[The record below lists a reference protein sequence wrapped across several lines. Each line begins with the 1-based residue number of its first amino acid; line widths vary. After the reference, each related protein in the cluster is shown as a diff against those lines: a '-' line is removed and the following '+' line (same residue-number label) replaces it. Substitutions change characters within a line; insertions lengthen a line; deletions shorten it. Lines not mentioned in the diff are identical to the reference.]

1 MEPAGNIILGA
12 MWKVVSATI
21 KAAKTAR
28 RNKAMCRELTLR
40 AKGVKGVLR
49 EYRKVASGGDA
60 ATTTTRR
67 ILQCRLKA
75 AIDDALKLA
84 ESCGRRSRSNNGGLL
99 YRLQLHRLVAS
110 DGLAAK
116 LDDVN
121 GRITSC
127 LVDLQA
133 AIAVRSMM
141 DNHRRA
147 NNPVR
152 ENNGGKGG
160 RWRRGNNKAAGQPRR
175 RHRAVDD
182 VAGVP
187 ICHVHHHFMIEEEGS
202 TSFSVM

>member
-21 KAAKTAR
+21 KAVKTAR
-28 RNKAMCRELTLR
+28 RNKARCRELALR
-40 AKGVKGVLR
+40 AKEVKGVLR
-49 EYRKVASGGDA
+49 EYRKAASGGDA
-60 ATTTTRR
+60 ATTRG
-67 ILQCRLKA
+67 ILCRLKA

-99 YRLQLHRLVAS
+99 SRLQLHRLVAS

-127 LVDLQA
+127 LVDLEA

-202 TSFSVM
+202 TSCSVM

>member
-1 MEPAGNIILGA
+1 MASMISPPFPHYARATHEHNVSETKQKQLLACSDQQLVQRSMEPAGNIILGA

-21 KAAKTAR
+21 KAVKTAR
-28 RNKAMCRELTLR
+28 RNKARCRELALR
-40 AKGVKGVLR
+40 AKEVKGVLR
-49 EYRKVASGGDA
+49 EYRKAASGGDA
-60 ATTTTRR
+60 ATTTRG
-67 ILQCRLKA
+67 ILCRLKA

-99 YRLQLHRLVAS
+99 SRLQLHRLVAS

-141 DNHRRA
+141 DNYRRA
-147 NNPVR
+147 NNPVIILYT
-152 ENNGGKGG
+152 
-160 RWRRGNNKAAGQPRR
+160 WIIQ
-175 RHRAVDD
+175 
-182 VAGVP
+182 
-187 ICHVHHHFMIEEEGS
+187 IS
-202 TSFSVM
+202 L

>member
-21 KAAKTAR
+21 KAVKTAR
-28 RNKAMCRELTLR
+28 RNKARCRELALR
-40 AKGVKGVLR
+40 AKEVKGVLR
-49 EYRKVASGGDA
+49 EYRKAASGGDA
-60 ATTTTRR
+60 KTTTRG
-67 ILQCRLKA
+67 ILCRLKA

-84 ESCGRRSRSNNGGLL
+84 ESCGHRSRSNNGGLL
-99 YRLQLHRLVAS
+99 SRLQLHRLVAS

-202 TSFSVM
+202 TSCSVM